1 MKLSIRMALLAPL
14 LALLAGC
21 GGGDKRATVSGK
33 VTVAGKAGLSGGIIR
48 FISAENPNRIGGGT
62 IKPDGTYEVTD
73 APVGECKVI
82 IDNTHL
88 DPSAN
93 KSSAPGMPGTGGGM
107 PGMKGM
113 PGGKQFG
120 GPGAGGPK
128 DADKEKMT
136 GAPKGVEIAG
146 EMGMGKTDHAGEKYV
161 RIDGAY
167 SKMDT
172 TTLKATINDNGPN
185 TLNFEVK

>member
-1 MKLSIRMALLAPL
+1 MKLSIRVALLAPL

-21 GGGDKRATVSGK
+21 GASDKRATVSGK
-33 VTVAGKAGLSGGIIR
+33 VTVAGKAGLPGGIIR
-48 FISAENPNRIGGGT
+48 FVSAENPSRIGGGT

-82 IDNTHL
+82 IDNSHL

-93 KSSAPGMPGTGGGM
+93 KSNAPGMPGTGSGM

-113 PGGKQFG
+113 PGGKQF

-136 GAPKGVEIAG
+136 GAPKGAEVPS

-167 SKMDT
+167 FKLDT
-172 TTLKATINDNGPN
+172 TTLKATVSDSGSNA
-185 TLNFEVK
+185 LNFEVK